1 MKGNVVPMTEFS
13 YFLLYKPPGFISQHY
28 SDLAKKKTL
37 RDVHVFADGVQPIG
51 RLDEDSEGLLL
62 LTNDREFHHRTLSH
76 RSMEKEYWVQVGGVV
91 TPEHVTALEQG
102 VAIRVEGVP
111 YTTKPCR
118 VRILHEPLPIPH
130 RVPHL
135 IKHQKKPYTWL
146 SITLT
151 EGKNRQIRRMTAA
164 LGYPT
169 VRLVRVRINQLLLNT
184 MQPGDIIQIAQPW

>member
-1 MKGNVVPMTEFS
+1 MKGNVVPMTELS
-13 YFLLYKPPGFISQHY
+13 YFLLYKPPGIISQHY
-28 SDLAKKKTL
+28 SDLPKKKTL
-37 RDVHVFADGVQPIG
+37 RDVHVFAEGVQPIG

-76 RSMEKEYWVQVGGVV
+76 RSMEKEYWVQVGGEV
-91 TPEHVTALEQG
+91 TAEHVAALEQG
-102 VAIRVEGVP
+102 VHIRVEGVP
-111 YTTKPCR
+111 YTTKPCK
-118 VRILHEPLPIPH
+118 VHILQEPLPVPH

-151 EGKNRQIRRMTAA
+151 EGKNRQIRRMTSA

-169 VRLVRVRINQLLLNT
+169 VRLVRVRINQLLLNA